1 MIHSRKT
8 PCNCPGFWIRPVLQ
22 DLSSSLTWRFRS
34 WDFFTEIVAVR
45 GCFSF
50 KGIAWNFV
58 GDKTHPWFL
67 TVSPENPPEGE
78 LGWRKLEKK
87 MTARIGEG
95 KTLKWNIHRQKL
107 CQNFR
112 NPLELWNQSTIK
124 SQRKSSKEDLNLIAI
139 YDFHIFSECCTC
151 LRRGKPGNNK
161 KRVWNC
167 LGCGTQRHS
176 NVLAECDFQDC
187 LVSVITRHISGARWS
202 CWLLEA
208 CPVGNLTPSCTAST
222 FKIHVFLK
230 VIFRALLCR
239 FWKKTNGVQRHDSE
253 IK

>member
-1 MIHSRKT
+1 MISCLTWKPTWR
-8 PCNCPGFWIRPVLQ
+8 WIR
-22 DLSSSLTWRFRS
+22 
-34 WDFFTEIVAVR
+34 VAET
-45 GCFSF
+45 G
-50 KGIAWNFV
+50 KKKLWQQ
-58 GDKTHPWFL
+58 
-67 TVSPENPPEGE
+67 E
-78 LGWRKLEKK
+78 LERNKK
-87 MTARIGEG
+87 A
-95 KTLKWNIHRQKL
+95 LKWNIHWQKH

-112 NPLELWNQSTIK
+112 NPLELWNQPTIK
-124 SQRKSSKEDLNLIAI
+124 TQRKSSKEVLNLIAI
-139 YDFHIFSECCTC
+139 YDFHISASRSVSPAF
-151 LRRGKPGNNK
+151 GGGWGNNK
-161 KRVWNC
+161 KRGWNC

-176 NVLAECDFQDC
+176 NVLAECDFQDY
-187 LVSVITRHISGARWS
+187 LVSVKTRHISRARWS